1 MLLSSGAEKTKWR
14 LSPRVTLFLKQNVQ
28 SDTTS
33 YINMSRTRLTILT
46 SRQEIP
52 SYSFSLILMLNLKI
66 ILLEA
71 KSEMFSVIDETAT
84 ERNRRKLELKWTVC
98 NITVNFRP
106 RALITIILRLQHQI

>member
-1 MLLSSGAEKTKWR
+1 MLLSSGAEKRKMETVSTCDSLPQTK
-14 LSPRVTLFLKQNVQ
+14 
-28 SDTTS
+28 
-33 YINMSRTRLTILT
+33 RTVRHYQLHKFTILT

-52 SYSFSLILMLNLKI
+52 SSSFSLILMLNLKI

-84 ERNRRKLELKWTVC
+84 ERNRRKSESKWTVC